1 MIKLENLYKNIG
13 DFKIEDI
20 SFELDKGYIMA
31 LIGPNGSGKTTLIKM
46 LLGLIKADKGEI
58 KLFDKNISED
68 EIYVKD
74 NIGFVFDSLNFYPN
88 LRVKDFKKIVG
99 EAYSRFNSKVFDD
112 YIKKFNI
119 NPKAYIGN
127 LSKGEAMKIMMANAL
142 SHDAKL
148 LILDEPTAGLDPI
161 VRKELLSILQE
172 EIVSGDKSVIISTH
186 IISDI
191 YDIADYVTFI
201 NKGKLVFSKDME
213 EIKDKYRI
221 FRASRE
227 EIERSNKKFIWVKE
241 KKYYCEAL
249 FIDEAGIEDEK
260 TYIPSLEEIIYYYVK
275 GEEQWLKSLILDY
288 LIFDVFK
295 IIGVRKIVLQDIQIN
310 IVASLLSMSAIMPL
324 IFKLGY
330 SKLRLLYP
338 VITFFIGYLVYK
350 NDSITNLINYGKES
364 LLMQISHKLGTLLY
378 RFFSFNNYDFT
389 NISINI
395 YLIITA
401 FLSAII
407 FIISMYLSL
416 RVYKNK
422 DII

>member
-186 IISDI
+186 ITSDI

-260 TYIPSLEEIIYYYVK
+260 NYIPSLEEIIYYYVK
-275 GEEQWLKSLILDY
+275 GEEQWL
-288 LIFDVFK
+288 
-295 IIGVRKIVLQDIQIN
+295 N
-310 IVASLLSMSAIMPL
+310 
-324 IFKLGY
+324 
-330 SKLRLLYP
+330 
-338 VITFFIGYLVYK
+338 
-350 NDSITNLINYGKES
+350 
-364 LLMQISHKLGTLLY
+364 
-378 RFFSFNNYDFT
+378 
-389 NISINI
+389 
-395 YLIITA
+395 
-401 FLSAII
+401 
-407 FIISMYLSL
+407 
-416 RVYKNK
+416 
-422 DII
+422 